1 MFHSFWRPMPNI
13 ILLIIDTLRYDR
25 MGLSGYRPAVTPN
38 LDGLAAGGINCPNYF
53 SNGCVTSF
61 AFPGMFT
68 SSLPFDFGGYDDG
81 IRHRPVSFP
90 ELLQQDGFETY
101 GLVTGHPCSS
111 HFGYNRGFEHFLDLI
126 DLYQWFRSIYVAAL
140 TDLIDGWQA
149 GTISEAELMA
159 VFVPKFRR
167 VLVDTENFIGALNAA
182 GAPPS
187 GRPRMKLLAAV
198 QAERKLLDADPRAC
212 LDKIAALQSDY
223 QFALGEARLSRRT
236 QRRIER
242 RKRLFRRFNKRIHL
256 LSNRRAFDAGVV
268 NRQFNGF
275 LARRS
280 DRPFFALLHYFDLH
294 EAKLQISKLL
304 ARPTP
309 GRLGDGIR
317 AYRRVKRGRPADQRG
332 LLYDM
337 GLALVDERLGEL
349 RRILTRHGV
358 SDDTVLV
365 ITGDHGTEA
374 GAPHR
379 GLGSNLQRLFYD
391 EHLHVPL
398 IVHGPGIAPETIDA
412 LSSHLDLA
420 PTILDAAGI
429 TPPDVFLGLPIRAR
443 RERPETFVWSEN
455 AGLGRCDI
463 ATKPLYM
470 SLRSATHRSIVCARN
485 FDPELLEF
493 YDLQND
499 PFEQDN
505 LAGGDKF
512 RDIRE
517 SHLAAIRA
525 RLEKLRGQSQGQ
537 NAASA
542 AGA

>member
-1 MFHSFWRPMPNI
+1 MPNI

-25 MGLSGYRPAVTPN
+25 LGISGYRPAVTPN
-38 LDGLAAGGINCPNYF
+38 LDALATGGINCPNYF

-61 AFPGMFT
+61 AFPSMFT

-90 ELLQQDGFETY
+90 EVLQQDGFETY
-101 GLVTGHPCSS
+101 GLITGHPCSS
-111 HFGYNRGFEHFLDLI
+111 HFGYDRGFDQFLDLI

-140 TDLIDGWQA
+140 EELISAWQA
-149 GTISEAELMA
+149 GDISETELMA

-167 VLVDTENFIGALNAA
+167 VLDDSESFILALNAA
-182 GAPPS
+182 GAPSS
-187 GRPRMKLLAAV
+187 GRPRKPLLSAV
-198 QAERKLLDADPRAC
+198 RAERELLDANPRAS
-212 LDKIAALQSDY
+212 LEKIIALKSDY
-223 QFALGEARLSRRT
+223 QFALGENGLSRST

-242 RKRLFRRFNKRIHL
+242 RKNLFKRFNKRIHL

-280 DRPFFALLHYFDLH
+280 NRPFFALLHYFDLH

-309 GRLGDGIR
+309 GRVTDGIR
-317 AYRRVKRGRPADQRG
+317 AYRRITKGRPPEQRG
-332 LLYDM
+332 VLYDM
-337 GLALVDERLGEL
+337 GLALVDEQLGEL
-349 RRILTRHGV
+349 RRILTRHSV
-358 SDDTVLV
+358 AQDTVVV

-374 GAPHR
+374 GAPYR
-379 GLGSNLQRLFYD
+379 GLGSNLPRLFYD

-398 IVHGPGIAPETIDA
+398 IVHGSGIAPETIEA

-420 PTILDAAGI
+420 PTVLDIAGI
-429 TPPDVFLGLPIRAR
+429 TAPEFFQGLPIQTR
-443 RERPETFVWSEN
+443 RSHPEPLVWSEN
-455 AGLGRCDI
+455 AGLGRCNI

-470 SLRSATHRSIVCARN
+470 SVRSRTHRSIVCAEN
-485 FDPELLEF
+485 FAPELREF

-505 LAGGDKF
+505 LAGSDKF
-512 RDIRE
+512 AEVRE
-517 SHLAAIRA
+517 FHLAAINK
-525 RLEKLRGQSQGQ
+525 RLEKLRVQCEGQD
-537 NAASA
+537 AA
-542 AGA
+542 